1 MNTDTADTPKD
12 APESGAIGAAPPA
25 AGWRHYFSRK
35 MLTCVMLGFTSG
47 LPLFMLYNLL
57 SAWLKAEQVDLKSI
71 GLFALVGF
79 PYTWKFVWSPL
90 MARFHF
96 PLLGRR
102 RGWMFVTQ
110 LALLAAIGS
119 LGFYSPRDE
128 LSVIVALAGLVAFL
142 SASQDIVIDAY
153 RRELLDEHEQGS
165 GTALFVNAYKLS
177 TLVPG
182 SLSLILSDFMSWQMV
197 FGITGLFMLPGML
210 TTLLIAEPNIY
221 GEPPRTLREAVVEPF
236 REFIHRSGWSHA
248 LLILAFIFLYKL
260 GDSMATALA
269 TPFYMDLGF
278 SRTQIGLVAK
288 NAGLW
293 ASLAGGILGAVWLEK
308 TGVNRGLWIFGVLQA
323 VAILG
328 FALLA
333 QTGVGA
339 VAAVDAAAAASAAAS
354 AAGGAIDAAAAPA
367 AQPST
372 LLLGLVIGL
381 EAFAVGLG
389 TAAFTGYI
397 ATTTDQRYTATQFAL
412 FTSLAAVPRTFFNAV
427 TGFIVAQTGWFT
439 FFLICF
445 ALAIPGMLLLPKIAP
460 WNGRPTTGAVPD

>member
-1 MNTDTADTPKD
+1 MNPSTPDTA
-12 APESGAIGAAPPA
+12 AVPA
-25 AGWRHYFSRK
+25 TGWRHYFNRK

-57 SAWLKAEQVDLKSI
+57 SAWLKAEQVDLKAI

-90 MARFHF
+90 MDRYRF

-102 RGWMFVTQ
+102 RGWMFITQ
-110 LALLAAIGS
+110 LALLAATGAF
-119 LGFYSPRDE
+119 GFFSPRDE
-128 LSVIVALAGLVAFL
+128 LTAIVMLAGLVAFL

-153 RRELLDEHEQGS
+153 RRELLSEHEQGS
-165 GTALFVNAYKLS
+165 GTALFVNAYKMS

-197 FGITGLFMLPGML
+197 FGITALFMLPGLL
-210 TTLLIAEPNIY
+210 TTLLIAEPQIY
-221 GEPPRTLREAVVEPF
+221 GQPPRTLREAVVEPF
-236 REFIHRSGWSHA
+236 HEFVTRSGWKHA
-248 LLILAFIFLYKL
+248 LLVLAFIFLYKL

-333 QTGVGA
+333 YTGVGSTGEP
-339 VAAVDAAAAASAAAS
+339 D
-354 AAGGAIDAAAAPA
+354 
-367 AQPST
+367 T

-412 FTSLAAVPRTFFNAV
+412 FTSLAAVPRTFFNAL
-427 TGFIVAQTGWFT
+427 TGFIVAQTGWFM

-445 ALAIPGMLLLPKIAP
+445 ALALPGMLLLPKIAP
-460 WNGRPTTGAVPD
+460 WSRRSADLVD

>member
-1 MNTDTADTPKD
+1 MNQDTSAVEPTL
-12 APESGAIGAAPPA
+12 AR
-25 AGWRHYFSRK
+25 GWRHYFTRH
-35 MLTCVMLGFTSG
+35 MLICVMLGFTSG
-47 LPLFMLYNLL
+47 LPLFILYNLL

-79 PYTWKFVWSPL
+79 PYTWKFLWSPL
-90 MARFHF
+90 MDRFRF
-96 PLLGRR
+96 PMLGRR
-102 RGWMFVTQ
+102 RGWMFFTQ
-110 LALLAAIGS
+110 LALLATIGS
-119 LGFYSPRDE
+119 MGFFSPVTD
-128 LSVIVALAGLVAFL
+128 LTMIVFLAGLVAFL

-153 RRELLDEHEQGS
+153 RREMLSDREQGS
-165 GTALFVNAYKLS
+165 GTALFVNAYKMS

-182 SLSLILSDFMSWQMV
+182 SLSLILSDFLSWQIV
-197 FGITGLFMLPGML
+197 FSITALFMLPGVF
-210 TTLLIAEPNIY
+210 TTLLIREPSIY
-221 GEPPRTLREAVVEPF
+221 GEPPRTLREAVVLPF
-236 REFIHRSGWSHA
+236 KEFIERSGWSHA
-248 LLILAFIFLYKL
+248 AMILAFIFLYKL

-333 QTGVGA
+333 KVGA
-339 VAAVDAAAAASAAAS
+339 SAP
-354 AAGGAIDAAAAPA
+354 GVVPD
-367 AQPST
+367 T
-372 LLLGLVIGL
+372 FLLGLVIGV

-389 TAAFTGYI
+389 TAAFTAYI
-397 ATTTDQRYTATQFAL
+397 ATATDSRYTATQFAL
-412 FTSLAAVPRTFFNAV
+412 FTSLAAVPRTFFNAL
-427 TGFIVAQTGWFT
+427 TGFIVAHTGWFE

-445 ALAIPGMLLLPKIAP
+445 ALALPGMLLLPKIAP
-460 WNGRPTTGAVPD
+460 WNVPANIEDKRHAGDSAG

>member
-1 MNTDTADTPKD
+1 MNQDTSAVEPTP
-12 APESGAIGAAPPA
+12 AR
-25 AGWRHYFSRK
+25 GWRHYFTRH
-35 MLTCVMLGFTSG
+35 MLICVMLGFTSG
-47 LPLFMLYNLL
+47 LPLFILYNLL

-79 PYTWKFVWSPL
+79 PYTWKFLWSPL
-90 MARFHF
+90 MDRFRF
-96 PLLGRR
+96 PMLGRR
-102 RGWMFVTQ
+102 RGWMFFTQ
-110 LALLAAIGS
+110 LALLATIGS
-119 LGFYSPRDE
+119 MGFFSPVTD
-128 LSVIVALAGLVAFL
+128 LTIIVFLAGLVAFL

-153 RRELLDEHEQGS
+153 RREMLSDREQGS
-165 GTALFVNAYKLS
+165 GTALFVNAYKMS

-182 SLSLILSDFMSWQMV
+182 SLSLILSDFLSWQVV
-197 FGITGLFMLPGML
+197 FTVTALFMLPGVF
-210 TTLLIAEPNIY
+210 TTLLIREPSIY
-221 GEPPRTLREAVVEPF
+221 GEPPRTLREAVVLPF
-236 REFIHRSGWSHA
+236 KEFIERSGWSHA
-248 LLILAFIFLYKL
+248 AMILAFIFLYKL

-333 QTGVGA
+333 KVGA
-339 VAAVDAAAAASAAAS
+339 SAP
-354 AAGGAIDAAAAPA
+354 GVVPD
-367 AQPST
+367 T
-372 LLLGLVIGL
+372 FLLGLVIGV

-389 TAAFTGYI
+389 TAAFTAYI
-397 ATTTDQRYTATQFAL
+397 ATATDSRYTATQFAL
-412 FTSLAAVPRTFFNAV
+412 FTSLAAVPRTFFNAL
-427 TGFIVAQTGWFT
+427 TGFIVAHTGWFE

-445 ALAIPGMLLLPKIAP
+445 ALALPGMLLLPKIAP
-460 WNGRPTTGAVPD
+460 WNVPANIEDKKHAGDSAG